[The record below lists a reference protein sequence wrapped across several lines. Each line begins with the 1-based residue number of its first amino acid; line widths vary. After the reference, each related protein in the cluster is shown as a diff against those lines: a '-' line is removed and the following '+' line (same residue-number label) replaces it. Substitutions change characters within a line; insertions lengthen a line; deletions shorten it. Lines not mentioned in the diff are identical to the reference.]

1 MRLIVLLCSLCLT
14 AALDLSQAKV
24 REVRSVETDG
34 LGLSDREKH
43 FDLVV
48 RHDVR
53 RDRGQDSKQ
62 VSKYIQNYTKIQI
75 TEEGSVF
82 LILLI
87 SFLDSS
93 PREEDCFWFVKFF
106 SCFH

>member
-14 AALDLSQAKV
+14 AALV

-34 LGLSDREKH
+34 LGLSGRDKH

-53 RDRGQDSKQ
+53 SDRGQDSKQ

-93 PREEDCFWFVKFF
+93 PREEDSFWFVKFF